1 MGREMGRDLGIGDG
15 VEKSLEWEDVIGNGE
30 VEMSP

>member
-1 MGREMGRDLGIGDG
+1 MGRDIGMGEG
-15 VEKSLEWEDVIGNGE
+15 VEKSLEWEDIIGDGE